1 MLFGHIGI
9 PELAIIMALVGF
21 PLIGLSVA
29 HLMLSRRRIAR
40 FGYTSRWE
48 YLRAA
53 PRSDEE
59 KKDAADL
66 AMRGLVLCV
75 LGVFFSPFVF
85 IGLLPLFYGARKLA
99 YALLGLG
106 LLDDEGE
113 SRTSGG

>member
-1 MLFGHIGI
+1 MGPLHI
-9 PELAIIMALVGF
+9 PELFIIVVLVGF
-21 PLIGLSVA
+21 PLIGLTFA

-66 AMRGLVLCV
+66 AMRGLVICV
-75 LGVFFSPFVF
+75 LGVVFSPLVF
-85 IGLLPLFYGARKLA
+85 IGLVPLFYGARKMA

-106 LLDDEGE
+106 LLDDEDD
-113 SRTSGG
+113 SRA